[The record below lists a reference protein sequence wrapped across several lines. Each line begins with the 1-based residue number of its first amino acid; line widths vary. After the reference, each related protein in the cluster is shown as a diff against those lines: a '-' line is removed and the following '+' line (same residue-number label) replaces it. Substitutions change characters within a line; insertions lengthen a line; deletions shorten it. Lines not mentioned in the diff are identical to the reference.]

1 MRMTLIVL
9 TFVACASVFSAPVE
23 AGILS
28 RLFGGKGCS
37 DSSSTCASACDSG
50 ASVCS
55 SPCAAS
61 PCAASP
67 CAPVMACTPAPVCCN
82 PVMQSII
89 TICAP
94 VIQAC
99 APVVCVPAPMVRSY
113 ATARRVTVIRKVRRV
128 CAPNVR
134 KCVPRRA
141 VAVSCCT
148 PSVGNY
154 GHKCGLRNRLAARRA
169 Y

>member
-55 SPCAAS
+55 FAVCRFA
-61 PCAASP
+61 
-67 CAPVMACTPAPVCCN
+67 VCTGYGV
-82 PVMQSII
+82 
-89 TICAP
+89 
-94 VIQAC
+94 
-99 APVVCVPAPMVRSY
+99 Y
-113 ATARRVTVIRKVRRV
+113 AR
-128 CAPNVR
+128 
-134 KCVPRRA
+134 
-141 VAVSCCT
+141 
-148 PSVGNY
+148 PSVLQSGNAVDHNHLCSRNSSVCTCSVCSCPD
-154 GHKCGLRNRLAARRA
+154 GAFLCNSSTGNSNPKSSKGLCTKCSQMRPTSGCRCFLLHTFRRQLRSQMRSSQSPRGPKSLLIV
-169 Y
+169 